1 MGITIQQKGGEMTI
15 NVNVAELRELTPRI
29 LVLGVGGAGGNAI
42 NGMIEAGLQGV
53 EFVAVNTDAQDLK
66 MNKADAKIQLGA
78 NLTKGLGAGGKNDL
92 GQASADES
100 LNEII
105 NFIQG
110 SNMVFITA
118 GMGGGTGTGASH
130 VIARAAKEL
139 NILTVGVV
147 TLPFSYE
154 GPSRMKRALQGLEE
168 LKKHVDTNIV
178 IPNQNLFKVASEKT
192 TFEESFELSNR
203 VLKQGVQSVTDLM
216 VRPGLINLDFADV
229 ETIMSGMGK
238 AMMGTGEAEGEKR
251 ASEAADQALKNP
263 LIDEYSLKGAKGLL
277 INITGGKDL
286 TLFEVDEAVNKV
298 RAEVDP
304 EAELIIGAIT
314 DPALEGKMRVS
325 IVATALD
332 GQGPE
337 TKPIVSMVHRIH
349 NRNVGYSDNF
359 AKNLVMNQ
367 PTLNATEGATALD
380 MRADIEQNNEVDE
393 KKDQTN
399 ESSFENISIENA
411 TYLQNVGN
419 MSSNEAHIKTDNEVP
434 NFEVDSIEL
443 ATPQLFSND
452 EEINSFNHENKNAEE
467 SQENTVEKEPEMF
480 ESSDFK
486 ENSEIKEPEMFENSE
501 VEDDFEIPAFLRRQK
516 N

>member
-1 MGITIQQKGGEMTI
+1 MTI
-15 NVNVAELRELTPRI
+15 NINVPELRELKPRI

-42 NGMIEAGLQGV
+42 NSMIESGLKGV

-66 MNKADAKIQLGA
+66 MSKAEAKIQLGS
-78 NLTKGLGAGGKNDL
+78 NLTKGLGAGGKVDL

-105 NFIQG
+105 NFVQG

-154 GPSRMKRALQGLEE
+154 GPSRMTRALQGLEE

-178 IPNQNLFKVASEKT
+178 IPNQNLFKVANEKT

-203 VLKQGVQSVTDLM
+203 VLKHGVQSVTDLM

-238 AMMGTGEAEGEKR
+238 AMMGTGEAEGEQR
-251 ASEAADQALKNP
+251 ATEAADQALKNP

-298 RAEVDP
+298 RAEVDS

-314 DPALEGKMRVS
+314 DPTLEGKMRVS

-332 GQGPE
+332 GQEPQI
-337 TKPIVSMVHRIH
+337 KPVVSMVHRIH
-349 NRNVGYSDNF
+349 NRNVGYSDNYTNSSEIHQ
-359 AKNLVMNQ
+359 A
-367 PTLNATEGATALD
+367 TLNATEGATALN
-380 MRADIEQNNEVDE
+380 MNVAIEQNKVA
-393 KKDQTN
+393 KKQGKTN
-399 ESSFENISIENA
+399 EALLENISIENA
-411 TYLQNVGN
+411 TYLQNTEN
-419 MSSNEAHIKTDNEVP
+419 IHNNDEANLKSNEEIP

-443 ATPQLFSND
+443 VTPQLFSD
-452 EEINSFNHENKNAEE
+452 DGEINSLNQESKEEKEIEMFESSNIKENSEK
-467 SQENTVEKEPEMF
+467 KEPEMF
-480 ESSDFK
+480 EKQD
-486 ENSEIKEPEMFENSE
+486 SEE
-501 VEDDFEIPAFLRRQK
+501 DFEIPAFLRRQK